1 MRDLV
6 IAMAIAAAA
15 VAAVPA
21 QEIKTE
27 TRVKVDDGKPVVY
40 TGCVGSA
47 QGTQSFILEDAV
59 PVAMKETK
67 TEATVDATGLP
78 QTTTTTTTKYVLVP
92 GDKVDLSRN
101 LGSKV
106 EVTAILIPAGDD
118 HVKVETTSKTE
129 VNGKRTQEV
138 ETKEKIPQGK
148 VAQLRV
154 LSVKQVSER
163 CPS

>member
-1 MRDLV
+1 MRTLIV
-6 IAMAIAAAA
+6 AMAITAAA

-40 TGCVGSA
+40 TGCVGNV
-47 QGTQSFILEDAV
+47 QGASSFILEDAV

-67 TEATVDATGLP
+67 TEATIDAVGLP
-78 QTTTTTTTKYVLVP
+78 QTTTITTTKYVLVP
-92 GDKVDLSRN
+92 GDKVDLSAN
-101 LGSKV
+101 LGRKV

-129 VNGKRTQEV
+129 VNGKRTQEIQ
-138 ETKEKIPQGK
+138 TKEKIPQGPM
-148 VAQLRV
+148 AQLRV
-154 LSVKQVSER
+154 LSVKQISDR